1 MKNSVSLRITVLI
14 ACVVAYMSGYAA
26 LAQATTESDSVTDKP
41 RSVAWEHRLS
51 PRSHQMEEARLRAKQ
66 SSFMK
71 SVRKEFLKA
80 AKRFNLSIDT
90 KSIVTS
96 THTTGFLAVATIPST
111 SKADALLYFSFPQ
124 SACGQNSLPSAFYK
138 IETVKDQNTGTLTGV
153 RHLDERGKEIITV
166 PLDTT
171 ISHSHHH
178 TTGSKIVTGS
188 DQDPSAAVSVFAWY
202 NTGDDN
208 THIEYDLTNG
218 QCCPFPGC

>member
-1 MKNSVSLRITVLI
+1 MKNSISAVRIAVLI
-14 ACVVAYMSGYAA
+14 ACVVTYISGDAA
-26 LAQATTESDSVTDKP
+26 LAQATTESDSVADKP
-41 RSVAWEHRLS
+41 RS
-51 PRSHQMEEARLRAKQ
+51 ARLRAKQ
-66 SSFMK
+66 ASFME
-71 SVRKEFLKA
+71 SLRKGFLKA
-80 AKRFNLSIDT
+80 AKRFDLGIDT

-96 THTTGFLAVATIPST
+96 MHTTGFLAVATIPST

-124 SACGQNSLPSAFYK
+124 SACGQNALPSAFYK
-138 IETVKDQNTGTLTGV
+138 IETVKDPNTGTLTGV

-218 QCCPFPGC
+218 QCCPFPGCG